1 MDSSKAW
8 YQSRTIWGAL
18 IAVFAPLFSIAGLDL
33 PAGMEGE
40 LAEGLVTVA
49 GGIGGLIALYG
60 RLSATRAIR

>member
-1 MDSSKAW
+1 MDSTKPW

-18 IAVFAPLFSIAGLDL
+18 IAVFAPLLTIAGFDL
-33 PAGMEGE
+33 PAGLHGE
-40 LAEGLVTVA
+40 LADGLMTVA